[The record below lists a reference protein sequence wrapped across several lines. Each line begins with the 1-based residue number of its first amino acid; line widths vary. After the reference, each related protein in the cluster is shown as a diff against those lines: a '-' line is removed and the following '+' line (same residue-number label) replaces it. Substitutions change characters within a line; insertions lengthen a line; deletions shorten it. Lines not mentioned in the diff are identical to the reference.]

1 MMVVVFSA
9 FSACFCLF
17 VVAECSSGKQQQ
29 KQQKTTTR
37 VDAHTRI
44 TLPLFEM

>member
-17 VVAECSSGKQQQ
+17 VVAECSSEKTKQN
-29 KQQKTTTR
+29 KKR